1 MNKFLMRHLNKVY
14 KAISH
19 PYSIVIVGS
28 FIVTWSV
35 IGKLMNFDEK
45 WFRHLEAISIFVTLF
60 MVFIIE
66 HTQYVETKAIQ
77 EKLDE
82 LIKKIPQADN
92 KKVKL
97 EKKFKG
103 EEK

>member
-1 MNKFLMRHLNKVY
+1 MDKSLLKYLSKVY

-19 PYSIVIVGS
+19 PYSILVVTI
-28 FIVTWSV
+28 FIIMWSV
-35 IGKLMNFDEK
+35 VGKLMNFGEK
-45 WFRHLEAISIFVTLF
+45 WFRNLEAISIFITLF
-60 MVFIIE
+60 MVFVIE

-82 LIKKIPQADN
+82 LIKKFPAADN

-97 EKKFKG
+97 EKKLRG
-103 EEK
+103 EKK